1 MRNFSPSP
9 SFLHIIST
17 WTDGEPSVVSAG
29 SSVCGGRGWK
39 PGSLRSK
46 PDSPWVPEAGNSPP
60 FLLRRV
66 ESSAWSYSNLGG
78 KSVPSDAVGRTW
90 GGWRF
95 SAYTG
100 EGQRV
105 SCLFCKIESWFYD
118 DKTSVDKKFGLW
130 RPISLK
136 SVRHV
141 HIGWTCTWASI
152 LFILNFLTEG
162 TNLWCYVFHVC
173 IILFLWLC
181 ILQCAH

>member
-1 MRNFSPSP
+1 MSSCKCSLGASIMLMERHEWETSLLPPASC
-9 SFLHIIST
+9 T
-17 WTDGEPSVVSAG
+17 
-29 SSVCGGRGWK
+29 SSVHGQMENQCSLCRELCGGRGWE

-60 FLLRRV
+60 LLLRRV

-78 KSVPSDAVGRTW
+78 ESVPSDACEQDFG
-90 GGWRF
+90 GGWSF

-130 RPISLK
+130 GPISLK

-141 HIGWTCTWASI
+141 HTGWTCTWTSI
-152 LFILNFLTEG
+152 LFILNFLTEE
-162 TNLWCYVFHVC
+162 TNL
-173 IILFLWLC
+173 
-181 ILQCAH
+181 